1 MLKKTQNQ
9 ELSEEGE
16 AAATPEA
23 GTSSDGEKKTGAKK
37 WESGIKRGPANP
49 IGIGKWSETAGTT
62 PVRGHANPLSEQI
75 PGVSGNVVDP
85 TMARRIVHNLDTK
98 YDTEIVEPLTIF
110 GTQIKLPKD
119 FKLFYF
125 KDSDDKRLLVKSKR
139 VIGDK
144 VYWTNGGYQ
153 NKRPMYELAPPQEE
167 LDIIFPTG
175 GLRGF
180 ETNDGKYFTFLV
192 TRQAVQK
199 WAYRYKAYYHFPA
212 DNLQGIAWNEKQE
225 DLYIHVSFTTEFK
238 EFLTDHWEV
247 ILQIVLSVIVGI
259 LTAGQSLWI
268 QAIAEFSVNAAFAA
282 KQLIVDQDGIG
293 ASISL
298 ILGMVPFTSVALRK
312 GFGQAIKGLDEFG
325 PALSKATTE
334 AEAKAIIA
342 GFDEGDQVIIKKI
355 FQLPK
360 AELEIAMKEATIST
374 YIKGIKSGAIDIV
387 KVPLAQRTWFVQS
400 LYELAGMTVTA
411 ITAAKMAEKY
421 AKELVS
427 VEKYYDPKKK
437 GFNTPQVQKE
447 IKALEAKLD
456 SVNVVNSQNTD
467 KTPDNDNNNK

>member
-16 AAATPEA
+16 AAAAPEA

-49 IGIGKWSETAGTT
+49 IGVGKWSDTEGTQ

-75 PGVSGNVVDP
+75 PGVSGNVIDP
-85 TMARRIVHNLDTK
+85 NTASKIVHNLDPAN
-98 YDTEIVEPLTIF
+98 DTEVVEVQTIF
-110 GTQIKLPKD
+110 DTKIKVPKD

-125 KDSDDKRLLVKSKR
+125 KDNDKRLLVKSKK

-144 VYWTNGGYQ
+144 VYWTNGGYH

-192 TRQAVQK
+192 TRQSVQK
-199 WAYRYKAYYHFPA
+199 WAYRYKGYYYFP
-212 DNLQGIAWNEKQE
+212 NENSQGVAWNEKQE

-238 EFLTDHWEV
+238 EFLSEHWEV
-247 ILQIVLSVIVGI
+247 ILQIVISVAVGI
-259 LTAGQSLWI
+259 ITAGQSLWI
-268 QAIAEFSVNAAFAA
+268 QALAEFSVNAAFAA
-282 KQLIVDQDGIG
+282 KQLVVDKDAFG

-334 AEAKAIIA
+334 AEAQTIIA
-342 GFDEGDQVIIKKI
+342 GFSEGDQIIIKKI

-360 AELEIAMKEATIST
+360 AELEMAMKEATISK
-374 YIKGIKSGAIDIV
+374 YLIGIKSGAIDIV
-387 KVPLAQRTWFVQS
+387 KIPLVQRTWFVQS

-411 ITAAKMAEKY
+411 ITAGKIAEKY

-427 VEKYYDPKKK
+427 TEKYYDPKKK
-437 GFNTPQVQKE
+437 GFNTPEVQRE
-447 IKALEAKLD
+447 IKKVEAKLD
-456 SVNVVNSQNTD
+456 SANAPISQNMNKNAD
-467 KTPDNDNNNK
+467 IDNNNK